1 MNICVHEHGGSLWAD
16 PFVPPWLELIM
27 DTQWRAKGLS
37 VGAAA
42 SSRESLV
49 GFQDNVMLKSE
60 GLRVCLWRIF
70 QSFGS

>member
-1 MNICVHEHGGSLWAD
+1 
-16 PFVPPWLELIM
+16 M